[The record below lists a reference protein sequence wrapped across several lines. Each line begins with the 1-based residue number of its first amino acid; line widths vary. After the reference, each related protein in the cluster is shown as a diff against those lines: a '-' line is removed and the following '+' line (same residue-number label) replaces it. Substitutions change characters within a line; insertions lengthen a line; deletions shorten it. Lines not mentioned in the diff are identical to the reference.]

1 MGNPKRRR
9 SIYPALRNQQYGG
22 IVAFTGGQSYLYANG
37 KFKLINIPNS
47 VMTEVD
53 GMAPGGLI
61 SGRTAY
67 LYGFTAT
74 CQ

>member
-1 MGNPKRRR
+1 M
-9 SIYPALRNQQYGG
+9 
-22 IVAFTGGQSYLYANG
+22 IVAFTAGRSYLYANG
-37 KFKLINIPNS
+37 KFKLINVPNS